1 MKKIRKYLN
10 IITYY
15 ILISLGL
22 IITSWIIWSRFIRE
36 RTIRKI
42 PDDFFTEYR
51 FWILFYISFIYL
63 YAVKNL
69 VKPSTSGL
77 DLTELV
83 NLIFKPLTTLDH
95 AIKYNQFVK
104 PYYYKI
110 MFKLAIFM
118 DSLVSDYQ
126 IKIIMFF
133 IQIFPRIILVI
144 FLLLDILYFER
155 LEIFYK
161 IVLIGLIPLLY
172 RYFKYSCKD
181 IYEQWIITLE
191 DKYNSVTIY
200 EEGYEFDKAREDNT
214 EAIYHNKRETI
225 RKYIEIKFEN
235 TMNNVIDYVK
245 YKYNH
250 GLPHCK
256 DDIIDQYCLDKY
268 NKKRVRYTV
277 SDLDNMS
284 ALYYELM
291 PNILKMKLYLYR
303 LDAIAKTPPIKW
315 PQVVIFSIYFICW
328 SYILVISYMYYP
340 IELNGAKYLLLNFM
354 RYLCD
359 IDNPFAEL
367 YWGSLNENLITKE
380 EIKNVLYKI
389 LKKIFRL

>member
-1 MKKIRKYLN
+1 MKKITKYLN
-10 IITYY
+10 IVTYY
-15 ILISLGL
+15 ILLSLGL

-42 PDDFFTEYR
+42 PDDLFTEYR
-51 FWILFYISFIYL
+51 FWILFYISLIYL

-69 VKPSTSGL
+69 IKPSTSSL
-77 DLTELV
+77 DLKEIV

-95 AIKYNQFVK
+95 AIKYNKFVK

-110 MFKLAIFM
+110 MFKLTIFM

-161 IVLIGLIPLLY
+161 IVLIGLIPFLY

-191 DKYNSVTIY
+191 NKYDSVRVYEKGYEHDSSRRDNTKADLHHKVVTIK
-200 EEGYEFDKAREDNT
+200 E
-214 EAIYHNKRETI
+214 
-225 RKYIEIKFEN
+225 YIEIKF
-235 TMNNVIDYVK
+235 NNIMDFIEDVEYEYESSPYCKDEVFN
-245 YKYNH
+245 KYNFEVY
-250 GLPHCK
+250 K
-256 DDIIDQYCLDKY
+256 TV
-268 NKKRVRYTV
+268 KRCITAK
-277 SDLDNMS
+277 DLDILD
-284 ALYYELM
+284 ALYYDLM
-291 PNILKMKLYLYR
+291 PNIVKMKLYLYR

-328 SYILVISYMYYP
+328 SYVLGISYKYYP
-340 IELNGAKYLLLNFM
+340 IELDGAKYLLMNFM

-380 EIKNVLYKI
+380 TIKNVLYKI

>member
-1 MKKIRKYLN
+1 MKKITKYLN
-10 IITYY
+10 IVTYY
-15 ILISLGL
+15 ILLSLGL

-42 PDDFFTEYR
+42 PDDLFTEYR
-51 FWILFYISFIYL
+51 FWILFYISLIYL

-69 VKPSTSGL
+69 IKPSTSSL
-77 DLTELV
+77 DLKEIV

-95 AIKYNQFVK
+95 AIKYNKFVK

-110 MFKLAIFM
+110 MFKLTIFM

-161 IVLIGLIPLLY
+161 IVLIGLIPFLY

-191 DKYNSVTIY
+191 DKYESVTIY
-200 EEGYEFDKAREDNT
+200 EVGYEFDKSRENNT
-214 EAIYHNKRETI
+214 EAIYHNKCETI
-225 RKYIEIKFEN
+225 REYIEIKFEN
-235 TMNNVIDYVK
+235 TMNFLIDYVT
-245 YKYNH
+245 YKYND

-277 SDLDNMS
+277 SDLDMMS
-284 ALYYELM
+284 ALYYEFM

-328 SYILVISYMYYP
+328 SYVLGISYKYYP
-340 IELNGAKYLLLNFM
+340 IELDGAKYLLMNFM

-380 EIKNVLYKI
+380 TIKNVLYKI